1 MEQRGLAMMGRLKHD
16 QGQLFYSFCLE
27 EVVPDDHLVRG
38 IAAVLDLS
46 WVHAELAPY
55 YPKIGRPSIDP
66 VLMIRMLIIGYVFGI
81 RSERLLCREVKV
93 NMAYRWFCGLSI
105 EDTIPDHS
113 AFSRARNARFRDSD
127 IFRRVFERVVEACIA
142 AGFVGGEGFAVDA
155 SLIVADANKQRS
167 IPGKEW
173 DKDRDPETASRA
185 VKEYLATLDDAAFG
199 AASDVT
205 PKFVSPSDPAAQWT
219 GAMRGPAFFA
229 YADNYLIDVKFG
241 IIMDVEASRAIRQ
254 AEVGAAKTMIDRT
267 EECFDIKPER
277 LAADTAYG
285 SAANLNWVVNDKKI
299 APHIPVI
306 DKSKRDDGTFS
317 REDFTFCKEGN
328 VYICPAFNILTTTG
342 KIMNDDQL
350 LYRASKPNCDA
361 CSFKMRCCPKEP
373 ARKILRSIYEE
384 ARDVARALAKTKAF
398 EQSCRERKRV
408 EMLFAHLKR
417 ILRLRRLR
425 LRGPR
430 GAQFEFTLAA
440 IAQNLRRL
448 AKLMPRPPPAVATCV
463 A

>member
-1 MEQRGLAMMGRLKHD
+1 MMGRLKHD
-16 QGQLFYSFCLE
+16 QRQLFYSFCLE
-27 EVVPDDHLVRG
+27 EVVPDDHLARG

-113 AFSRARNARFRDSD
+113 AFSRARNERFRDND
-127 IFRRVFERVVEACIA
+127 IFRRVFERVVEACIG

-155 SLIVADANKQRS
+155 SLIAADANKQRS

-285 SAANLNWVVNDKKI
+285 SAANLNWLVNDKKI

-306 DKSKRDDGTFS
+306 DKSKREDGTFS
-317 REDFTFCKEGN
+317 REDFTFYKEGN
-328 VYICPAFNILTTTG
+328 VYICPAFKALTTTG
-342 KIMNDDQL
+342 KVMNDDQL

-398 EQSCRERKRV
+398 EQSCRERKRI

-417 ILRLRRLR
+417 ILRLGRLR

-448 AKLMPRPPPAVATCV
+448 AKLMARPPPAVAACV

>member
-1 MEQRGLAMMGRLKHD
+1 MMGRLNRD
-16 QGQLFYSFCLE
+16 QEQLFYSFSLDDA
-27 EVVPDDHLVRG
+27 VPDDHPVRG

-55 YPKIGRPSIDP
+55 YPQLGRPSIDP
-66 VLMIRMLIIGYVFGI
+66 VLMIRMLIIGYLFAI
-81 RSERLLCREVKV
+81 RSERALCRDVRV
-93 NMAYRWFCGLSI
+93 NLAYRWFCGLSI
-105 EDTIPDHS
+105 EDKIPDHS
-113 AFSRARNARFRDSD
+113 AFSRARNDRFGDSG
-127 IFRRVFERVVEACIA
+127 IFRSVFERIVGACIA
-142 AGFVGGEGFAVDA
+142 AGLVGGEGFAVDA
-155 SLIVADANKQRS
+155 SLIMADANKQRS
-167 IPGKEW
+167 IPGTRWGMEP
-173 DKDRDPETASRA
+173 DARAVSRA
-185 VKEYLATLDDAAFG
+185 TKEYLATLDDVAFG

-229 YADNYLIDVKFG
+229 YADNYLVDLKSG

-254 AEVGAAKTMIDRT
+254 AEVGAAKIMIERT
-267 EECFDIKPER
+267 EQRFDIKPTR

-285 SAANLNWVVNDKKI
+285 SGATLNWLVKDKKI

-306 DKSKRDDGTFS
+306 DKSNREDATFS
-317 REDFTFCKEGN
+317 REDFTFDKAHD
-328 VYICPAFNILTTTG
+328 VYTCPAGKLLKTTG
-342 KIMNDDQL
+342 KLVNDGETL
-350 LYRASKPNCDA
+350 LYRARVNDCRQCPLK
-361 CSFKMRCCPKEP
+361 KRCCPNMP
-373 ARKILRSIYEE
+373 LRRIPRSIYQE
-384 ARDVARALAKTKAF
+384 ARDVARTLAKTEAF
-398 EQSCRERKRV
+398 EQSRHDRKRV

-417 ILRLRRLR
+417 IFRLGRLR

-448 AKLMPRPPPAVATCV
+448 AKFVVRPPPAAEACF